1 MISTASLADDFRDGS
16 VFFAYFR
23 HLPIIATNLKY
34 GMSPW
39 IDAGEYQNDAER
51 QQRIQE

>member
-1 MISTASLADDFRDGS
+1 MISTASPADEFRDGS

-34 GMSPW
+34 GVIP
-39 IDAGEYQNDAER
+39 
-51 QQRIQE
+51 